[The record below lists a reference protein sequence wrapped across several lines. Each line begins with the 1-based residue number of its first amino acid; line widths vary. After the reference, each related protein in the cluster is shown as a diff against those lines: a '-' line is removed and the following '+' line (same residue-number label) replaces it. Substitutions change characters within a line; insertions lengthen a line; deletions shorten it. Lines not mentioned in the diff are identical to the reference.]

1 VRALAQRSAEAAKEI
16 KGLISASSEQVAQG
30 VELVGE
36 TGKALERIVSQVAE
50 ISNVVG
56 EIAASAKEE
65 ALGLHQVNTAVNQ
78 MDQVTQ
84 QNAAMV
90 EQSTAASRALAD
102 EAQELG
108 RLVARFKVGGVSQA
122 SAPPARHAPAPRA
135 TAPRPTRSA
144 PASIGATALAT
155 RAEPQDDSWE
165 EF

>member
-1 VRALAQRSAEAAKEI
+1 
-16 KGLISASSEQVAQG
+16 

-36 TGKALERIVSQVAE
+36 TGKALQRIVTQVAE

-78 MDQVTQ
+78 MDHVTQ

-108 RLVARFKVGGVSQA
+108 RLVSRFKVGGLTHAGA
-122 SAPPARHAPAPRA
+122 SRTPTAPRAPAPRPA
-135 TAPRPTRSA
+135 ASVPSRPAARSA
-144 PASIGATALAT
+144 PVTSGANALAT
-155 RAEPQDDSWE
+155 RNEPQEDGWE